1 MAEKKNITRAQAIEF
16 AINGVEHARNLWE
29 QDADWPSEKSDEV
42 IAILK
47 KMHEQLVKPRAK
59 VVSKARK
66 MNENLAA
73 TIVAA
78 IPAEGTTTKE
88 IVRMGYPD
96 VTTTQKAAAVMR
108 VAEDMGLVRKE
119 KDGKNITYVPVTED
133 APEDTPED

>member
-1 MAEKKNITRAQAIEF
+1 MAEKKNITRAQALDF
-16 AINGVEHARNLWE
+16 AYA
-29 QDADWPSEKSDEV
+29 V
-42 IAILK
+42 IANIVKDGGFADAEDNHKAPEVLEVLENMSNQLK
-47 KMHEQLVKPRAK
+47 KPRAK

-78 IPAEGTTTKE
+78 IPAEGTNTKG
-88 IVRMGYPD
+88 IVGMGYPD

-119 KDGKNITYVPVTED
+119 KNGKNITYVPVTED
-133 APEDTPED
+133 APEDTPEG

>member
-47 KMHEQLVKPRAK
+47 RMHEQLVKPRAK

-78 IPAEGTTTKE
+78 IPAEGINTKG
-88 IVRMGYPD
+88 IVGMGYPD

-108 VAEDMGLVRKE
+108 VAEDMRLVRKE

>member
-1 MAEKKNITRAQAIEF
+1 MAEKKNVTRAQALDF
-16 AINGVEHARNLWE
+16 AYA
-29 QDADWPSEKSDEV
+29 V
-42 IAILK
+42 IANIVKDGGFADAEDNHKAPEVLEVLENMSNQLK
-47 KMHEQLVKPRAK
+47 KPRAK

-78 IPAEGTTTKE
+78 IPAEGTTTKG
-88 IVRMGYPD
+88 IVGMGYPD

>member
-1 MAEKKNITRAQAIEF
+1 MAEKKNVTRAQALDF
-16 AINGVEHARNLWE
+16 AYA
-29 QDADWPSEKSDEV
+29 V
-42 IAILK
+42 IANIVKDGGFADAEDNHKAPEVLEVLENMSNQLK
-47 KMHEQLVKPRAK
+47 KPRAK

-78 IPAEGTTTKE
+78 IPAEGINTKG
-88 IVRMGYPD
+88 IVGMGYPD

-119 KDGKNITYVPVTED
+119 KNGKNITYVPVTED
-133 APEDTPED
+133 APEDTPEG